1 MSFPNV
7 RRVSTTNVRPAS
19 YTDRNESDD
28 SHKRIDLNPW
38 DLTHLRR
45 LYMQRGLLFKKSQQ
59 AEEETAK
66 EVIDNIISRL
76 KTSLSFTLDYFFPLA
91 GRLGIQKHEDDGT
104 VSFYIDCNF
113 EGVEFIHV
121 TADITEED
129 ILSPT
134 YTPQSLIDSLFS
146 LNEVKSFE
154 GHTHPLL
161 SIQVNELRDGSIFI
175 ACSLNH
181 LVSDG
186 TSFWHFINSWSERSR
201 SSSGSC
207 HDPSRL
213 PVFQRWFLNEQDS
226 PIRLSFTSE
235 DEILLGVKSSSPPPH
250 GLVEKCFRF
259 TKTNIAKLKETD
271 NSEMISGTKQ
281 DVAIS
286 SLQAV
291 LAHVWVAVT
300 KARMGLDCNSN
311 ESISFVLMMDNSTKL
326 IPPLSEAYFGNSVSS
341 RKVIAKGGEV
351 LKKGFV
357 FLALQ
362 LNQVI
367 KSQSDENIRS
377 SYMSWIEKPFIV
389 GSGVSTGI
397 TSSRFL
403 ARSSHR
409 FNMYGNDFGWGR
421 PIAIKTGMSAKST
434 DGGTTVNPGPL
445 EGSIEIEICLPIEV
459 FQALEIDTEFMEA
472 FSF

>member
-19 YTDRNESDD
+19 YTDRDESDD

-38 DLTHLRR
+38 DLTHLRQ

-66 EVIDNIISRL
+66 VVIDRL

-91 GRLGIQKHEDDGT
+91 GRLGIQKHEDDGM

-113 EGVEFIHV
+113 EGAEFIHV
-121 TADITEED
+121 TAEISAED

-134 YTPQSLIDSLFS
+134 YTPQSIINSLFS

-175 ACSLNH
+175 SSSLNH

-186 TSFWHFINSWSERSR
+186 TSFWHFINSWSEMSR
-201 SSSGSC
+201 SSSGGC
-207 HDPSRL
+207 HSPSRP
-213 PVFQRWFLNEQDS
+213 PVFERWFLNDGDS

-235 DEILLGVKSSSPPPH
+235 GEILLGVKRSSRPPPH
-250 GLVEKCFRF
+250 DLVEKCFRF
-259 TKTNIAKLKETD
+259 TKTNIAKLKETA

-281 DVAIS
+281 NAAIS

-300 KARMGLDCNSN
+300 KARMGLDCKSN
-311 ESISFVLMMDNSTKL
+311 ESISFVLMMDDGSKL

-341 RKVIAKGGEV
+341 RKVIAKGSEV
-351 LKKGFV
+351 LKRGSG

-367 KSQSDENIRS
+367 NSQSDENIRS

-397 TSSRFL
+397 ISSRFL

-421 PIAIKTGMSAKST
+421 PIAVKTGMSAKCT

-445 EGSIEIEICLPIEV
+445 EGSIDIEICLPIEV
-459 FQALEIDTEFMEA
+459 FQALENDTEFMEA
-472 FSF
+472 LSS